1 MESKKTKSKSP
12 YRELEAHIPLDGVS
26 VPMGKPDYDFE
37 GAVSGFDYADPNI
50 YASAVDP
57 DFNGTFGTSAEG
69 IYDSQYSLGGS
80 ILDALL
86 EDQADTLE
94 PSAVIDN
101 SKLKEEVKKSKTRT
115 DQPTIPTTSTSSKG
129 SMGEILTPVNVAIVI
144 AFCLGLLLPQ
154 VLK

>member
-1 MESKKTKSKSP
+1 MESKKTTGKSP
-12 YRELEAHIPLDGVS
+12 YGELQAHIPLDGVS
-26 VPMGKPDYDFE
+26 IPMGKPDYDFE

-50 YASAVDP
+50 YASSVDP
-57 DFNGTFGTSAEG
+57 DFNGSFGTSAEG
-69 IYDSQYSLGGS
+69 IYDNQYSLGGS

-115 DQPTIPTTSTSSKG
+115 DQPTVSSSPSSSKG
-129 SMGEILTPVNVAIVI
+129 TLGQLITPVNVAIII
-144 AFCLGLLLPQ
+144 AFALGLLLPQ

>member
-1 MESKKTKSKSP
+1 MESKKTTGKSP
-12 YRELEAHIPLDGVS
+12 YLEAHIPLDGVS
-26 VPMGKPDYDFE
+26 VPMGKPDFDFE

-57 DFNGTFGTSAEG
+57 DFNGSFGTSAEG
-69 IYDSQYSLGGS
+69 IYDNQYSLGGS

-101 SKLKEEVKKSKTRT
+101 SKLKEEVKKAKAKRVSRGV
-115 DQPTIPTTSTSSKG
+115 QSSSSIKEG
-129 SMGEILTPVNVAIVI
+129 IGQIATPMNVAIFI
-144 AFCLGLLLPQ
+144 AFALGFLLPK

>member
-1 MESKKTKSKSP
+1 MESKKTTGKSP
-12 YRELEAHIPLDGVS
+12 YLEAHIPLDGVS
-26 VPMGKPDYDFE
+26 VPMGKPDFDFE

-57 DFNGTFGTSAEG
+57 DFNGSFGTSAEG
-69 IYDSQYSLGGS
+69 IYDNQYSLGGS

-101 SKLKEEVKKSKTRT
+101 SKLKEEVKKAKTKRVSRGV
-115 DQPTIPTTSTSSKG
+115 QSSSSIKEG
-129 SMGEILTPVNVAIVI
+129 IGQIATPMNVAIFI
-144 AFCLGLLLPQ
+144 AFSLGFLLPK

>member
-1 MESKKTKSKSP
+1 MESKKTTGKSP
-12 YRELEAHIPLDGVS
+12 YLEAHIPLDGVS
-26 VPMGKPDYDFE
+26 VPMGKPDFDFE

-57 DFNGTFGTSAEG
+57 DFNGSFGTSAEG
-69 IYDSQYSLGGS
+69 IYDNQYSLGGS

-101 SKLKEEVKKSKTRT
+101 SKLKEEVKKSKKRT
-115 DQPTIPTTSTSSKG
+115 DSPSTSTSSTQSSKG
-129 SMGEILTPVNVAIVI
+129 QMGELITPVNVAIII
-144 AFCLGLLLPQ
+144 AFALGLLLPQ
-154 VLK
+154 LLK

>member
-1 MESKKTKSKSP
+1 MESKKRTGKSP
-12 YRELEAHIPLDGVS
+12 YLEAHIPLDGVS

-57 DFNGTFGTSAEG
+57 DFNGSFGTSAEG
-69 IYDSQYSLGGS
+69 IYDNQYSLGGS

-86 EDQADTLE
+86 EDQTDTLE

-101 SKLKEEVKKSKTRT
+101 SKLKKDVKKAKTKRVSRGV
-115 DQPTIPTTSTSSKG
+115 QSSSSIKEG
-129 SMGEILTPVNVAIVI
+129 IGQIATPINVAIFI
-144 AFCLGLLLPQ
+144 AFSLGFLLPKL
-154 VLK
+154 LK

>member
-1 MESKKTKSKSP
+1 MESKKTTGKSP
-12 YRELEAHIPLDGVS
+12 YLEAHIPLDGVS

-57 DFNGTFGTSAEG
+57 DFSGSFGTSAEG
-69 IYDSQYSLGGS
+69 IYDNQYSLGGS

-101 SKLKEEVKKSKTRT
+101 SKLKEEVKKAKAKRVSRGV
-115 DQPTIPTTSTSSKG
+115 QSSSSIKEG
-129 SMGEILTPVNVAIVI
+129 IGQIATPMNVAIFI
-144 AFCLGLLLPQ
+144 AFSLGFLLPK